1 MATQVSYPGI
11 YVQEFTPGAPIQGV
25 GTSTGALIGTATSG
39 PIKQPTLISSWDEF
53 QTVFGGFIAP
63 PTNSWLAPAVYGFF
77 QNGGTNCYILRAGT
91 GVMAWADLLTR
102 QGVPQTD
109 LVATA
114 IQEGTGGNSISVQV
128 TDSSRLATALA
139 AAGVAATTV
148 TAAQAQTNI
157 AGFDATSTVMTV
169 GSNVGFVAGDRI
181 NLSNGGP
188 AVTAIITSTQG
199 TTTILLAGPAPGA
212 AGLVGGTARTDD
224 FRPGQLTFR
233 VVVPNGVVLSQAVPA
248 GALISVTLGAT
259 TEDVTVASSGGNTI
273 TLAAPGLANTYSM
286 AGPNFPQ
293 IASLEFNL
301 TVTNA
306 ATGASET
313 FTLLSMNPL
322 HPGYW
327 QTVVQSQMITLAT
340 PATPPT
346 GALPDPRPADAIY
359 NLAGGAADD
368 RAAAMAQIVS
378 SPETFLNLLNPYQD
392 VDLVSMPGIT
402 DPNALNALANY
413 CEQQFN
419 RFAILDG
426 IQDTQA
432 DVSTG
437 FSALLSQY
445 GHVRTPDGFAAIY
458 FPWIQVVNPLTAV
471 TEYWPPS
478 GHVMGIY
485 AQTDQR
491 RGVYKAPAN
500 VQIAGAL
507 GVQFQLT
514 DADQGPLN
522 LQGINI
528 LRVFPE
534 QATPVVWGA
543 RTTSTDSDWQYVS
556 TRRLFIYLEQS
567 IEQGIRWAVFEPNN
581 AFLWGKLKRTI
592 TEFLSR
598 VQSDGGIVSFYVRID
613 SALNPPASQALGQLY
628 IEAGIQPA
636 YPAEFIILRIGIWQG
651 GSSVTES

>member
-11 YVQEFTPGAPIQGV
+11 YTQEFTPGAPIQGV

-63 PTNSWLAPAVYGFF
+63 PANSWLAPAVYGFF
-77 QNGGTNCYILRAGT
+77 QNGGTNCYIVRAGT
-91 GVMAWADLLTR
+91 GAMASVALQTR
-102 QGVPQTD
+102 QAAPQDD
-109 LVATA
+109 LIATA
-114 IQEGTGGNSISVQV
+114 ITEGVSGDQISVQV
-128 TDSSRLATALA
+128 TDSSRLANVLA
-139 AAGVAATTV
+139 AAGLATTTL

-157 AGFDATSTVMTV
+157 AGFDATATVMTV
-169 GSNVGFVAGDRI
+169 GSNVGFAAGDRV
-181 NLSNGGP
+181 NLSNGGG

-199 TTTILLAGPAPGA
+199 TTTILLAGPVAGA

-224 FRPGQLTFR
+224 FRPGQLSFR
-233 VVVPNGVVLSQAVPA
+233 VVVPNGVVLSQAIPA
-248 GALISVTLGAT
+248 GALISVTEGAT
-259 TEDVTVASSGGNTI
+259 TEDVTVASSSGNTI
-273 TLAAPGLANTYSM
+273 TLAAPGLTKTYSM
-286 AGPNFPQ
+286 AGPGFPQ
-293 IASLEFNL
+293 IASVEFDL
-301 TVTNA
+301 TITNA
-306 ATGASET
+306 STGANES

-327 QTVVQSQMITLAT
+327 ATIVQSQMIKLSL
-340 PATPPT
+340 PPVPPT
-346 GALPDPRPADAIY
+346 GPLPDPRPKDAVY
-359 NLAGGAADD
+359 NLAGGADDD

-378 SPETFLNLLNPYQD
+378 SPDTFLELLDPFQD

-402 DPNALNALANY
+402 DANALNALANY

-437 FSALLSQY
+437 FAALLAQY

-458 FPWIQVVNPLTAV
+458 FPWIQVVNPLTAI

-478 GHVMGIY
+478 GHVMGVY

-514 DADQGPLN
+514 DAQQGPLN

-528 LRVFPE
+528 IRVFPE

-543 RTTSTDSDWQYVS
+543 RTTSTNSDWQYVS

-567 IEQGIRWAVFEPNN
+567 IERGIRWAVFEPNN
-581 AFLWGKLKRTI
+581 NFLWGKLKRTI
-592 TEFLSR
+592 TEFLNR

-628 IEAGIQPA
+628 IEVGVQPA

-651 GSSVTES
+651 GSRVTES